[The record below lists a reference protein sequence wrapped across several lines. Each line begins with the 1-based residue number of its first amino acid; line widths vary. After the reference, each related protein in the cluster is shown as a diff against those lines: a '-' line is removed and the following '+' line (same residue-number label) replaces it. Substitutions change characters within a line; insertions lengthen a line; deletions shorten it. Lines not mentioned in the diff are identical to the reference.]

1 MSIKLARAILFLGLI
16 TLSIIQNFR
25 LMSRNSYTI
34 IAVIYMIL
42 CICEIVWERKK
53 RKNDSGS

>member
-16 TLSIIQNFR
+16 TLSTIQNFR

-34 IAVIYMIL
+34 VAIIYLIL
-42 CICEIVWERKK
+42 CIYEIIWERKK
-53 RKNDSGS
+53 RKNDPGS

>member
-1 MSIKLARAILFLGLI
+1 MSIKLARAILFLVLI